1 MTDWTAGYVADV
13 GYTHGYYPELN
24 PLRVAH
30 AFAAAGVVCPRIAT
44 ACELGYGQGLSANL
58 HAAASGVQWHGT
70 DFNPAHAAFARD
82 LADASGA
89 GAQLHG
95 DAFADYARRTDLP
108 DFDFIGLH
116 GVWSWISDENRA
128 CIVDFIDR
136 KLKVGGALYVSYN
149 TLPGWATFGPM
160 RHLMTQH
167 AAVMGTPGAALGQRI
182 DGALAFAEAL
192 LAADP
197 QFGRAHPAVRERLAH
212 FRGQSRAYLAHEFF
226 NRDWLPMHFADMAG
240 CLSQARLTYVGS
252 AHPLDA
258 VDALSLSEAQ
268 RALLS
273 TIPDPMF
280 RETVRDF
287 MTHQQFRRDHWVKG
301 PRRLDTREQT
311 ALLRAQRVLLVT
323 PRAEV
328 PLTLKAPVGEA
339 ELSDPAYATLL
350 DALADR
356 TPRTLGEL
364 ADAAPLP
371 IGRVAACI
379 NVLVGM
385 THVVPVQD
393 EAAVQ
398 AAGPTSAA
406 LNVRLRALASG
417 GGEVGHLASPLVGG
431 GVPVSRI
438 SQLFVSSVGQ
448 GRTRPE
454 DWAHDAWDELQAQA
468 SRLVKDGRT
477 IESDDDNL
485 AELTRLAGVF
495 AERELPLLRTLGVA

>member
-58 HAAASGVQWHGT
+58 HAAASGVHWHGT

-82 LADASGA
+82 LAAASGA

-136 KLKVGGALYVSYN
+136 KLKVGGVLYVSYN

-167 AAVMGTPGAALGQRI
+167 AAVMGTPGAALVQRI

-212 FRGQSRAYLAHEFF
+212 FRGQNRAYLAHEFF
-226 NRDWLPMHFADMAG
+226 NRDWLPMHFADMAA
-240 CLSQARLTYVGS
+240 CLSRARLTYVGS

-268 RALLS
+268 RALMS
-273 TIPDPMF
+273 TVPDPVM

-311 ALLRAQRVLLVT
+311 ALLRRQRVLLVT

-356 TPRTLGEL
+356 APRTFGDL
-364 ADAAPLP
+364 ADAAQLP

-379 NVLVGM
+379 NVLIGM

-393 EAAVQ
+393 EAAAQ
-398 AAGPTSAA
+398 AARPTSAA
-406 LNVRLRALASG
+406 LNARLCSLASG
-417 GGEVGHLASPLVGG
+417 GGEVGHLASPLTGG

-448 GRTRPE
+448 GRTQPE
-454 DWAHDAWDELQAQA
+454 DWARDAWGELQAQA

-477 IESDDDNL
+477 IESDEDNL
-485 AELTRLAGVF
+485 AELARLAGVF
-495 AERELPLLRTLGVA
+495 AGRELPLLRTLGVA